1 MGKEKMKD
9 EEIERIATALSQD
22 EKRRH
27 YVYALCDDEGIPFYI
42 GKGKEKRVFEHQKA
56 LEEAKKYINQ
66 KIEKNPDLT
75 DNEKIKAK
83 EKLEE
88 SFSAKFQK
96 LDNCKK
102 QPEYIIKWGLT
113 EDEAFQCES
122 ALINICNYFSE
133 NNKTKGIFDLSNIQ
147 GGHRSLPEKKSG
159 LSITKMMSAQDFLD
173 TCAVETIEFHEEDKE
188 HNILCIN
195 IHSSYPLANEK
206 LTLANEKLT
215 RDDLIYDACR
225 GCWIIAIKNNPKF
238 VFAIYKSRVVGIYE
252 VGKWYKTVSNEFEET
267 KGKMPDVVPSQEDDI
282 TICKKIFENCNGEK
296 VNKKTIKSAIESTIE
311 YFEHEEC
318 KSLNEKPVNDE
329 KLKERIVSIS
339 TKAFFTKKD
348 DTDSK
353 ELDHLKNRYL
363 DKILKYKD
371 DPILKGAQNSIRYL
385 R

>member
-1 MGKEKMKD
+1 MKRKKMEN
-9 EEIERIATALSQD
+9 EEIDRIAAALSQD
-22 EKRRH
+22 EKRKH
-27 YVYALCDDEGIPFYI
+27 YVYALCDDDGIPFYI
-42 GKGKEKRVFEHQKA
+42 GKGKGERVFKHQEA
-56 LEEAKKYINQ
+56 LEEAKKYIDQ
-66 KIEKNPDLT
+66 KIEENPDLT
-75 DNEKIKAK
+75 GEKKEEAK
-83 EKLEE
+83 KKLEE
-88 SFSAKFQK
+88 SFSAKLKK
-96 LDNCKK
+96 LKGCKK
-102 QPEYIIKWGLT
+102 QPEFIIKWGLT

-133 NNKTKGIFDLSNIQ
+133 NNKTKGIFNLSNIQ
-147 GGHRSLPEKKSG
+147 GGHRSPPEKNSRFP
-159 LSITKMMSAQDFLD
+159 ITKMMSAQEFLD
-173 TCAVETIEFHEEDKE
+173 TCAVETIEFNEEDKE

-195 IHSSYPLANEK
+195 IHSSFPQADKDSN
-206 LTLANEKLT
+206 
-215 RDDLIYDACR
+215 RDEFIYNACR
-225 GCWIIAIKNNPKF
+225 GYWKIAIKNNPKF

-252 VGKWYKTVSNEFEET
+252 VDKWYKTVSDEFEET
-267 KGKMPDVVPSQEDDI
+267 KKKMPDVVPSQEDDI

-318 KSLNEKPVNDE
+318 KSLNKKPVNDE

-353 ELDHLKNRYL
+353 ELEHLKNRYL

>member
-1 MGKEKMKD
+1 MERGKID
-9 EEIERIATALSQD
+9 RIVAALSQD
-22 EKRRH
+22 ENRKH
-27 YVYALCDDEGIPFYI
+27 YVYALCDDENIPFYI
-42 GKGKEKRVFEHQKA
+42 GKGEGTRVFEHQEA
-56 LEEAKKYINQ
+56 LKEAKKYINQ
-66 KIEKNPDLT
+66 KIEENPDLT
-75 DNEKIKAK
+75 GEEKEEAK
-83 EKLEE
+83 KKLEE

-96 LDNCKK
+96 LDNCKN

-133 NNKTKGIFDLSNIQ
+133 NNKTKGIFNLSNIQ
-147 GGHRSLPEKKSG
+147 GGHRSPPEKNSRFP
-159 LSITKMMSAQDFLD
+159 ITKMMSAQEFLD
-173 TCAVETIEFHEEDKE
+173 TCAVETIEFNKEDKE

-195 IHSSYPLANEK
+195 IHSSFPQADKDSN
-206 LTLANEKLT
+206 
-215 RDDLIYDACR
+215 RDEFIYNACR
-225 GCWIIAIKNNPKF
+225 GYWKIAIKNNPKF

-252 VGKWYKTVSNEFEET
+252 VDKWYKTVSDEFEET
-267 KGKMPDVVPSQEDDI
+267 KKKMPDVVPSQEDDI

-353 ELDHLKNRYL
+353 ELEHLKNRYL